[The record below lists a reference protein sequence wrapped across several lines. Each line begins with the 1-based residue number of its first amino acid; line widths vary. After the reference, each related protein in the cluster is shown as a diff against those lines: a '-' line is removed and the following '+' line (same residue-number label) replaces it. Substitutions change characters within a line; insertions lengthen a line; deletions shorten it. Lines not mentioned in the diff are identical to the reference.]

1 MPFTSEAIGTQHDA
15 SRFDS
20 GKPELDIWLKEHSR
34 SVEAR
39 RTGRTFVWHRDG
51 HVVAFYTIAAH
62 LLVRDDLPRSLGR
75 GNPAQIPAVL
85 LARLALDKTVQ
96 GQRLGSVLLADA
108 LQRIVVA
115 TQTVAAR
122 FVVVD
127 AVDEAAHGF
136 YRHHGCR
143 AVPGTLRLVQKVSD
157 IAAAVGHG

>member
-1 MPFTSEAIGTQHDA
+1 MSFASEALGAQHDA

-20 GKPELDIWLKEHSR
+20 GKPDLDNWLKQHALT
-34 SVEAR
+34 VEAR

-51 HVVAFYTIAAH
+51 HILAYYTIAAH

-85 LARLALDKTVQ
+85 LARLALDKTLH

-108 LQRIVVA
+108 LHRIVVA
-115 TQTVAAR
+115 THTVAAR

-127 AVDEAAHGF
+127 AIDEPARGFYQHHGF
-136 YRHHGCR
+136 RHI
-143 AVPGTLRLVQKVSD
+143 PETLRLVQKVSD
-157 IAAAVGHG
+157 IAAAIDAS